1 MNTVSVVIPTYNRIN
16 VISRA
21 IDSVLKQTHPIN
33 QIIVVDNNSTDNT
46 SEILKNKY
54 SKIEILVEQK
64 QGVSFA
70 RNKGIK
76 YSNCDWIAL
85 LDSDDSWKP
94 QKIEKQLS
102 LYEKS
107 KKKLRVIHTDEIW
120 YKNNKLFN
128 QKKIHQKSGGDIFE
142 KCLDLCCIS
151 PSSALLRSDLFKDIG
166 YFDES
171 FLACEDYD
179 FWLRVTAR
187 EKVLFLDEPLTIK
200 YGGHDDQL
208 SKKYWG
214 MDRFRVKALEKLIL
228 NHELNS
234 KQKKVAL
241 KSLTSRLEIIVN
253 GAKKRNNQN
262 IEKIFQKKL
271 NDWKLY
277 IMENKQIEVFK

>member
-1 MNTVSVVIPTYNRIN
+1 M
-16 VISRA
+16 
-21 IDSVLKQTHPIN
+21 
-33 QIIVVDNNSTDNT
+33 
-46 SEILKNKY
+46 
-54 SKIEILVEQK
+54 
-64 QGVSFA
+64 
-70 RNKGIK
+70 
-76 YSNCDWIAL
+76 
-85 LDSDDSWKP
+85 
-94 QKIEKQLS
+94 
-102 LYEKS
+102 
-107 KKKLRVIHTDEIW
+107 
-120 YKNNKLFN
+120 
-128 QKKIHQKSGGDIFE
+128 
-142 KCLDLCCIS
+142 
-151 PSSALLRSDLFKDIG
+151 LRSDLFKDIG
-166 YFDES
+166 YFDVS
-171 FLACEDYD
+171 FPACEDYD

-241 KSLTSRLEIIVN
+241 KSLTSRLEIIIN

-277 IMENKQIEVFK
+277 IMENK

>member
-16 VISRA
+16 SISRA

-46 SEILKNKY
+46 SEILKNEY
-54 SKIEILVEQK
+54 SKIEILFEQK

-76 YSNCDWIAL
+76 YSNCDWVAL
-85 LDSDDSWKP
+85 LDSDDCWKP

-120 YKNNKLFN
+120 YKNNKLLN
-128 QKKIHQKSGGDIFE
+128 QKKIHKKSGGDIFE

-166 YFDES
+166 YFDVS
-171 FLACEDYD
+171 FPACEDYD

-277 IMENKQIEVFK
+277 IMENK